1 MGIDYPSNGTGPATS
16 LTCAVVN
23 KRPKKRL
30 FSGEIKTC
38 RSIASR
44 CAFILGPAHS
54 GTTILAQI
62 INANDRALLTTEANF
77 YQASSHPVFRDWYNH
92 QHKSFKNQ
100 ISKVSYAPDFT
111 YPGENEWWKWLW
123 CAADFFD
130 VVGDK
135 MAFIDH
141 HVLFSD
147 SNDFMSFFESR
158 FFQSRYIFIFRDP
171 VQTVLSSAVLWNK
184 DPLPLIRSW
193 ASFVKF
199 WADFIRVFP
208 FTMTILH
215 DGLNELKI
223 NEVGEFVGL
232 DLSESTRL
240 LDAHKQRQHQ
250 PADIERGAVA
260 TKVAP
265 LLQMIYSEIRESLE
279 MERVF
284 LQADQ
289 KRGPLDGIPLV
300 PGMRTADIAVAST
313 PVGRA
318 WNLADRLLND
328 LQDGTLTK
336 E

>member
-1 MGIDYPSNGTGPATS
+1 MIGRCSQRRPISIKQALIRFFATGTIINT
-16 LTCAVVN
+16 
-23 KRPKKRL
+23 R
-30 FSGEIKTC
+30 
-38 RSIASR
+38 ASR
-44 CAFILGPAHS
+44 TRSRRSHTRPILL
-54 GTTILAQI
+54 ILAKT
-62 INANDRALLTTEANF
+62 NGGSGWR
-77 YQASSHPVFRDWYNH
+77 
-92 QHKSFKNQ
+92 
-100 ISKVSYAPDFT
+100 
-111 YPGENEWWKWLW
+111 
-123 CAADFFD
+123 AADFFD

-240 LDAHKQRQHQ
+240 LDAREQRQHQ